1 MLHKKLILSLA
12 AVLAIGAGGSMATF
26 GGFVGSANATHNFSA
41 GKIVP
46 TLSVTDSNGHPFNI
60 SNMVPD
66 DVANGNIN
74 IHNAGPTA
82 FKYET
87 ITITRSDPNSVLDH
101 AIWVNSAKLGISN
114 WGLNAVEG
122 HGAWENDEH
131 VGSGDNATI
140 PFSFTMVP
148 TNNLG
153 YKPGQN
159 GTPTDIDSSN
169 PSPLLANLQGAKQ
182 TLTFTVKAYQRDGTV
197 RTFQDSVDI

>member
-1 MLHKKLILSLA
+1 MPCKKALLSLA
-12 AVLAIGAGGSMATF
+12 AVLAIGAAGSMATF

-41 GKIVP
+41 GKVLP
-46 TLSVTDSNGHPFNI
+46 TLSVTDTNGNPYSIH
-60 SNMVPD
+60 NMVSGD
-66 DVANGNIN
+66 EADGFIN

-87 ITITRSDPNSVLDH
+87 VTITRSDPNSVLDH

-122 HGAWENDEH
+122 HAPWENH
-131 VGSGDNATI
+131 VRVPAGANETI

-148 TNNLG
+148 TDHFGN
-153 YKPGQN
+153 KPGEN

-169 PSPLLANLQGAKQ
+169 PDPLLANLQGARQ

-197 RTFQDSVDI
+197 RTYNDSVDI

>member
-1 MLHKKLILSLA
+1 MPHMKALLSLA
-12 AVLAIGAGGSMATF
+12 AVLAIGVAGSMATF

-41 GKIVP
+41 GAVLP
-46 TLSVTDSNGHPFNI
+46 TLSVTDT
-60 SNMVPD
+60 
-66 DVANGNIN
+66 NGNPYSIKNIVPGDKADGYIN

-114 WGLNAVEG
+114 WGLNSVEG
-122 HGAWENDEH
+122 HGAWENDVH
-131 VGSGDNATI
+131 VPAGANETI

-148 TNNLG
+148 TDNLG
-153 YKPGQN
+153 YKPGEH
-159 GTPTDIDSSN
+159 GTPEDIDSSN

-182 TLTFTVKAYQRDGTV
+182 TLTFTVKAYQRDGAV
-197 RTFQDSVDI
+197 RTYHDSVDL